1 MAWFLCVGL
10 DFGCVGFVFETWI
23 LFLFWCA
30 LIDCG
35 LYCSCGLLILQGFG
49 FCWLV
54 YMWIGYCRIW
64 WLVVVL

>member
-10 DFGCVGFVFETWI
+10 DFGCVGFVFGTWI

-35 LYCSCGLLILQGFG
+35 LYCSCELLILQGFG

-54 YMWIGYCRIW
+54 RMWVGYCRIW